1 MLPTPTKF
9 PNVGSYAL
17 LRIASEAHG
26 RTTSVRLRRVRIQQH
41 NRDGS
46 LLVTAPEA
54 RIMLGHRRVNVPA
67 IQKTVQ
73 RSDLRRL
80 PRRLADG
87 NGEQT
92 TSPRHATAFLACRIA

>member
-17 LRIASEAHG
+17 LRITSEAHG
-26 RTTSVRLRRVRIQQH
+26 CTKSVRLRRVRIQQH

-46 LLVTAPEA
+46 YLVTAPEA
-54 RIMLGHRRVNVPA
+54 RTMLGHRRVHIPA

-73 RSDLRRL
+73 RSELRRI
-80 PRRLADG
+80 G
-87 NGEQT
+87 
-92 TSPRHATAFLACRIA
+92 PRHATAFLAGHIA

>member
-9 PNVGSYAL
+9 PHVGSYAL
-17 LRIASEAHG
+17 LRVASEAHG
-26 RTTSVRLRRVRIQQH
+26 RTTTVRLRRVRIQQH

-54 RIMLGHRRVNVPA
+54 RVMLGHRRVNVPA

-73 RSDLRRL
+73 RADLRRIT
-80 PRRLADG
+80 R
-87 NGEQT
+87 
-92 TSPRHATAFLACRIA
+92 ATAGVA